1 MQSKSTSNSLIPC
14 YLGYAYVS
22 HERSSFTYATH
33 QRSNR
38 YELLPS
44 RLCLNKELMP
54 RLPTTYRVGSHGQSS
69 LATISREGTIGK
81 ADGQTLESFYRAHYD
96 PIYGYVFQSVKNHHD
111 AEDVTA
117 TIFLKVV
124 SGMDKTRGST
134 EVNIWLFQLTRT
146 TIADY
151 WRTRARASFSS
162 HEALLDTGWEGPT
175 EVPLASHDTAV
186 DRVHLL
192 LQALPPHYREVLLCR
207 FLLTLSIRDTA
218 RHMGLTVANV
228 KVMQFRALKRAAAIA
243 PTVLG

>member
-1 MQSKSTSNSLIPC
+1 M
-14 YLGYAYVS
+14 
-22 HERSSFTYATH
+22 
-33 QRSNR
+33 
-38 YELLPS
+38 
-44 RLCLNKELMP
+44 
-54 RLPTTYRVGSHGQSS
+54 
-69 LATISREGTIGK
+69 
-81 ADGQTLESFYRAHYD
+81 
-96 PIYGYVFQSVKNHHD
+96 FQSVKNHHD

-162 HEALLDTGWEGPT
+162 LEALLDTGWEGPT
-175 EVPLASHDTAV
+175 EEPLASHNTAA

-192 LQALPPHYREVLLCR
+192 LQALPPHYREVLICR
-207 FLLTLSIRDTA
+207 FLLMLSIRDTA
-218 RHMGLTVANV
+218 RHMGVTIGNI